1 MLELQAYAFEQKKE
15 GKVDLAEFL
24 ISRSRKTVVELI
36 DATWE
41 MKEAENKLARSKKT
55 RMELLENAGAMGNHI
70 EWFLIER

>member
-41 MKEAENKLARSKKT
+41 MKEAENKLEWSCWRMLRRAIVSVATKT
-55 RMELLENAGAMGNHI
+55 SG
-70 EWFLIER
+70 